1 MAQLIQ
7 HKQNKNVIKSYFRKE
22 EKMRKVLLL
31 VLLLIVF
38 IPVYSEKR
46 VMEPE
51 DVLNIKGISDLNL
64 SPDGKRIIFTVR
76 ECNLKENE
84 YNTDIWI
91 LNLSDGTLSK
101 VTQSPKQDNTPRWS
115 PDNKMIAF
123 ISNRDGKNQ
132 IYLMRTDIGEPWKL
146 TDSPTGV
153 ESFEWTPDSKYIVY
167 LMKDPR
173 TEEEEKRIK
182 EKDDAYSLF
191 KNLKNSH
198 IWKISVD
205 GKENKKLTNGNF
217 HVSRFKISNN
227 GKEIV
232 YTSAPSPR
240 VDDSILSE
248 LYIISIDGGEPKRLT
263 DNKTSE
269 NSFQFSPDG
278 SYISFIS
285 SSDLKLRYPGSSKLF
300 LLNLKDLKIK
310 PVATSFSG
318 EISSYEWLS
327 NDTIIFTGDLG
338 LTSNL
343 FKLDLNKDNV
353 TQISKEEGV
362 IRDILILK
370 KENKIVFTLSTPEEP
385 FSIYISS
392 LEDFKPIKLSDF
404 NPQIKDFHLGE
415 FKSYKW
421 KSKDG
426 KIVEGILGLPHD
438 FEKGK
443 KYPLI
448 VQLHGGPASAYM
460 LSFPSGISS
469 YSHVFTG
476 KGWVVFQPN
485 YRGSTNYGENFM
497 KEIAGKYFDKSIDDI
512 VTGIES
518 LIKEGIVDKER
529 IGVMG
534 WSAGG
539 HMTNWLITHYPNM
552 FKGACSGA
560 GTANWIS
567 MYAQTDI
574 QYTRE
579 FYFLDKPWN
588 KLDLYLKYSPI
599 LYVKNV
605 KTPTLILCGEED
617 ERVPLPQSKELHIGL
632 LKNGVPTELVIFP
645 REPHGLREPKH
656 QIYKMKK
663 ELEWLE
669 KWVLKK

>member
-1 MAQLIQ
+1 MKRALFLI
-7 HKQNKNVIKSYFRKE
+7 S
-22 EKMRKVLLL
+22 LLM
-31 VLLLIVF
+31 IF
-38 IPVYSEKR
+38 IPLLGEKR

-51 DVLNIKGISDLNL
+51 DILEVKGISDLNL
-64 SPDGKRIIFTVR
+64 SPDGKRVLFTVR
-76 ECNLKENE
+76 ECNLKGNE
-84 YNTDIWI
+84 YNTDIW
-91 LNLSDGTLSK
+91 LLELGDGSLLK
-101 VTQSPKQDNTPRWS
+101 ITQSPKQDNTPRWS
-115 PDNKMIAF
+115 PDGKHIAF

-132 IYLMRTDIGEPWKL
+132 IYIMRTDVGEPWKL
-146 TDSPTGV
+146 TDSPTEV
-153 ESFEWTPDSKYIVY
+153 EFFQWTPDSKNIVY

-198 IWKISVD
+198 LWKISID

-217 HVSRFKISNN
+217 HISRFQISDD
-227 GKEIV
+227 GREIL
-232 YTSAPSPR
+232 YSSAPSPR

-248 LYIISIDGGEPKRLT
+248 LYLISIDGGEPKKLT
-263 DNKTSE
+263 ENRTSE
-269 NSFQFSPDG
+269 NSFKFSPDG
-278 SYISFIS
+278 AYISFIS
-285 SSDLKLRYPGSSKLF
+285 SSDLSLKYPGSSKLF

-310 PVATSFSG
+310 AVTTSFTG
-318 EISSYEWLS
+318 EVSSYEWFS
-327 NDTIIFTGDLG
+327 NNTIIFIGHEG
-338 LTSNL
+338 VTSNF
-343 FKLDLNKDNV
+343 FKLDLEKNIISPV
-353 TQISKEEGV
+353 SKENGV
-362 IRDILILK
+362 FTNFSILK
-370 KENKIVFTLSTPEEP
+370 EERKLIFTFTTPSLP
-385 FSIYISS
+385 SSIYISS
-392 LEDFKPIKLSDF
+392 IDDFKPIKLADL
-404 NPQIKDFHLGE
+404 NPQINSFYLGDF
-415 FKSYKW
+415 KPYRW

-426 KIVEGILGLPHD
+426 KIVEGVLGLPHD
-438 FEKGK
+438 FENGK

-485 YRGSTNYGENFM
+485 YRGSTGYGEDFM
-497 KEIAGKYFDKSIDDI
+497 KEIVGRYFDRSIDDI
-512 VTGIES
+512 ITGIES
-518 LIKEGIVDKER
+518 LIRKGIVDKDK

-552 FKGACSGA
+552 FKAACSGA

-579 FYFLDKPWN
+579 FYFLDKPWERTE
-588 KLDLYLKYSPI
+588 LYLKYSPI

-617 ERVPLPQSKELHIGL
+617 ERVPLPQSKELHMGL
-632 LKNGVPTELVIFP
+632 LKNGVETELVIFP

-656 QIYKMKK
+656 QLYKMKR
-663 ELEWLE
+663 ELEWLD
-669 KWVLKK
+669 KWVLKR

>member
-1 MAQLIQ
+1 M
-7 HKQNKNVIKSYFRKE
+7 KR
-22 EKMRKVLLL
+22 VLFLALL
-31 VLLLIVF
+31 STFF
-38 IPVYSEKR
+38 IPLYSEKR
-46 VMEPE
+46 GMEPE
-51 DVLNIKGISDLNL
+51 DVLGIKGISDLNL
-64 SPDGKRIIFTVR
+64 SPDEKKILFTVR
-76 ECNLKENE
+76 ECNLKDNE
-84 YNTDIWI
+84 YNTDLWLLEIDKGSFLKI
-91 LNLSDGTLSK
+91 
-101 VTQSPKQDNTPRWS
+101 TQSPKQDHTPRWS
-115 PDNKMIAF
+115 PDGKMIAF

-132 IYLMRTDIGEPWKL
+132 IYLMRTGIGEPWKL

-167 LMKDPR
+167 LMKDPK
-173 TEEEEKRIK
+173 TEEEEKKIK

-198 IWKISVD
+198 LWKISID
-205 GKENKKLTNGNF
+205 GKENKKLTDGNF

-232 YTSAPSPR
+232 CSSAPSSR

-263 DNKTSE
+263 DNRTSE
-269 NSFQFSPDG
+269 NSFKFSPDD

-285 SSDLKLRYPGSSKLF
+285 SSDLNLRYPGSLKLF
-300 LLNLKDLKIK
+300 LLSLKDLKVK
-310 PVATSFSG
+310 ALTSSFSG
-318 EISSYEWLS
+318 EVSSYEWFS
-327 NDTIIFTGDLG
+327 NDTIIFTGDVG

-343 FKLDLNKDNV
+343 FKLDLEKNIIS
-353 TQISKEEGV
+353 QISKEEGV
-362 IRDILILK
+362 IRNFSILK
-370 KENKIVFTLSTPEEP
+370 NRNEIVFTLTTPNSP
-385 FSIYISS
+385 PSIYIASID
-392 LEDFKPIKLSDF
+392 DFKPRELADL
-404 NPQIKDFHLGE
+404 NPQVRELNLGDF
-415 FKSYKW
+415 KPYRW
-421 KSKDG
+421 KSRDG
-426 KIVEGILGLPHD
+426 RTIEGILGLPHD
-438 FEKGK
+438 FGREKR
-443 KYPLI
+443 YPLI

-460 LSFPSGISS
+460 LSFSSGISS

-485 YRGSTNYGENFM
+485 YRGSTNYGERFM

-518 LIKEGIVDKER
+518 LIKEGIVVRER

-539 HMTNWLITHYPNM
+539 HMTNWLITHYPHM

-588 KLDLYLKYSPI
+588 KVELYLKYSPI
-599 LYVKNV
+599 LYIKNV

-656 QIYKMKK
+656 QLYKMKK

-669 KWVLKK
+669 KWVMKK

>member
-1 MAQLIQ
+1 MKRSFFMI
-7 HKQNKNVIKSYFRKE
+7 F
-22 EKMRKVLLL
+22 LL
-31 VLLLIVF
+31 VIS
-38 IPVYSEKR
+38 IPLFSEKR
-46 VMEPE
+46 GMEPE
-51 DVLNIKGISDLNL
+51 DILGIKGISGLNL
-64 SPDGKRIIFTVR
+64 SPDGKKVLFTVR
-76 ECNLKENE
+76 ECNLKENY
-84 YNTDIWI
+84 YNEDIWLLDI
-91 LNLSDGTLSK
+91 EKGSFFKL
-101 VTQSPKQDNTPRWS
+101 TQSPKQDFYPRWS
-115 PDNKMIAF
+115 PDGKLIAF

-132 IYLMRTDIGEPWKL
+132 IYLMRTDMGEPWKL

-153 ESFEWTPDSKYIVY
+153 ENFEWTPDSKSILY
-167 LMKDPR
+167 LMRDPK
-173 TEEEEKRIK
+173 TEEEEKREK

-217 HVSRFKISNN
+217 HVSRFQISPD
-227 GKEIV
+227 GKVIL
-232 YTSAPSPR
+232 YSSAPSPR

-248 LYIISIDGGEPKRLT
+248 LYLIPIDGGEPKKLT
-263 DNKTSE
+263 ENRASE
-269 NSFQFSPDG
+269 RSFNFSPDG
-278 SYISFIS
+278 SFVSFVS
-285 SSDLKLRYPGSSKLF
+285 SSDLTLRSPGSSKLF
-300 LLNLKDLKIK
+300 LIDLKDMKTRAL
-310 PVATSFSG
+310 TSSFSG
-318 EISSYEWLS
+318 EVSSYQWFS
-327 NDTIIFTGDLG
+327 NDTIIFTGDTG
-338 LTSNL
+338 VTSN
-343 FKLDLNKDNV
+343 FYKLDLSKNK
-353 TQISKEEGV
+353 ISPISMEEGV
-362 IRDILILK
+362 FGDFVIIK
-370 KENKIVFTLSTPEEP
+370 NENKIVCTFTSPKSP
-385 FSIYISS
+385 SSIYISS
-392 LEDFKPIKLSDF
+392 IDNFKPVKLVDLNPQIEEFYLGDFKP
-404 NPQIKDFHLGE
+404 
-415 FKSYKW
+415 YKW

-426 KIVEGILGLPHD
+426 KIIEGILGLPHD
-438 FEKGK
+438 FQKGK

-460 LSFPSGISS
+460 LSFPSGISI

-485 YRGSTNYGENFM
+485 YRGSTGYGESFM
-497 KEIAGKYFDKSIDDI
+497 KEIAGRYFDKSIDDI
-512 VTGIES
+512 VSGIES
-518 LIKEGIVDKER
+518 LIKEGFVDKER

-539 HMTNWLITHYPNM
+539 HMTNWLITHYPDM

-588 KLDLYLKYSPI
+588 KVDLYLKYSPI

-617 ERVPLPQSKELHIGL
+617 ERVPLPQSRELYMGL
-632 LKNGVPTELVIFP
+632 LKNGVETELIIFP

-656 QIYKMKK
+656 QLYKMKK

>member
-1 MAQLIQ
+1 MKRILFLA
-7 HKQNKNVIKSYFRKE
+7 
-22 EKMRKVLLL
+22 LLL
-31 VLLLIVF
+31 TFF
-38 IPVYSEKR
+38 IPVHSEKR
-46 VMEPE
+46 GMEPE
-51 DVLNIKGISDLNL
+51 DVLAIKGISDLNL
-64 SPDGKRIIFTVR
+64 SPDEKRVLFTVR
-76 ECNLKENE
+76 ECNLKDNE
-84 YNTDIWI
+84 YNTDLWLLQIEEG
-91 LNLSDGTLSK
+91 SLSK
-101 VTQSPKQDNTPRWS
+101 ITQSPKQDNTPRWS
-115 PDNKMIAF
+115 PDGKMIAF

-167 LMKDPR
+167 LMKDPK

-182 EKDDAYSLF
+182 EKDDAYYLF
-191 KNLKNSH
+191 KNLKNTH
-198 IWKISVD
+198 LWKISIN

-217 HVSRFKISNN
+217 HVSRFKISNQ

-232 YTSAPSPR
+232 YSVAPSPR
-240 VDDSILSE
+240 ADDSILGE
-248 LYIISIDGGEPKRLT
+248 LYIISIDGGEPKRLIE
-263 DNKTSE
+263 NRASE
-269 NSFQFSPDG
+269 DLFKFSPDD
-278 SYISFIS
+278 SYVSFIS
-285 SSDLKLRYPGSSKLF
+285 SSEPNLRYPGSSKLF
-300 LLNLKDLKIK
+300 LLNLKDMKVK
-310 PVATSFSG
+310 AVTTSFPG
-318 EISSYEWLS
+318 EVSFYEWFS
-327 NDTIIFTGDLG
+327 NDTIIFAGDVG

-343 FKLDLNKDNV
+343 FKLDLDKNTV
-353 TQISKEEGV
+353 SQISKEEGI
-362 IRDILILK
+362 IRNFSILK
-370 KENKIVFTLSTPEEP
+370 NRNKIVFTLTTPKVP
-385 FSIYISS
+385 PSIYMASID
-392 LEDFKPIKLSDF
+392 DFKPLKLADF
-404 NPQIKDFHLGE
+404 NPQIKELNLGDF
-415 FKSYKW
+415 KPYKW

-426 KIVEGILGLPHD
+426 RIIEGILGLPHD

-485 YRGSTNYGENFM
+485 YRGSTNYGEAFM
-497 KEIAGKYFDKSIDDI
+497 KEIVGKYFDKSIDDI

-518 LIKEGIVDKER
+518 LIKEGIVDKGR

-539 HMTNWLITHYPNM
+539 HMTNWLITHYPDM

-574 QYTRE
+574 QYIRE

-588 KLDLYLKYSPI
+588 KVELYLKYSPI
-599 LYVKNV
+599 LYIKNA
-605 KTPTLILCGEED
+605 KAPTLILCGEED
-617 ERVPLPQSKELHIGL
+617 ERVPLPQSKELHMGL

-645 REPHGLREPKH
+645 REPHALREPKH
-656 QIYKMKK
+656 QLHKMRK

-669 KWVLKK
+669 KWVMKK

>member
-1 MAQLIQ
+1 MKKILFLA
-7 HKQNKNVIKSYFRKE
+7 
-22 EKMRKVLLL
+22 LLL
-31 VLLLIVF
+31 TFF
-38 IPVYSEKR
+38 IPVHSEKR
-46 VMEPE
+46 GMEPE
-51 DVLNIKGISDLNL
+51 DVLAIKGISDLNL
-64 SPDGKRIIFTVR
+64 SPDEKRVLFTVR
-76 ECNLKENE
+76 ECNLKDNE
-84 YNTDIWI
+84 YNTDLWLLQIEEG
-91 LNLSDGTLSK
+91 SLSK
-101 VTQSPKQDNTPRWS
+101 ITQSPKQDNTPRWS
-115 PDNKMIAF
+115 PDGKMIAF

-167 LMKDPR
+167 LMKDPK

-182 EKDDAYSLF
+182 EKDDAYYFF
-191 KNLKNSH
+191 KNLKNTH
-198 IWKISVD
+198 LWKISIN

-217 HVSRFKISNN
+217 HVSRFKISNQ

-232 YTSAPSPR
+232 CSVAPSR
-240 VDDSILSE
+240 RADDSILGE

-263 DNKTSE
+263 ENRASE
-269 NSFQFSPDG
+269 NLFKFSPDD
-278 SYISFIS
+278 SYVSFIS
-285 SSDLKLRYPGSSKLF
+285 SSEPNLRYPGSSKLF
-300 LLNLKDLKIK
+300 LLNLKDMKVKAVI
-310 PVATSFSG
+310 TSFPG
-318 EISSYEWLS
+318 EVSFYEWFS
-327 NDTIIFTGDLG
+327 NDTIIFAGDVG

-343 FKLDLNKDNV
+343 FKLDLDKN
-353 TQISKEEGV
+353 TISQISKEEGI
-362 IRDILILK
+362 IRNFSILK
-370 KENKIVFTLSTPEEP
+370 NRNKIVFTLTTPKVP
-385 FSIYISS
+385 PSIYMASID
-392 LEDFKPIKLSDF
+392 DFKPLKLADF
-404 NPQIKDFHLGE
+404 NPQIKELNLGDF
-415 FKSYKW
+415 KPYKW

-426 KIVEGILGLPHD
+426 RTIEGILGLPHD

-476 KGWVVFQPN
+476 KGWVAFQPN
-485 YRGSTNYGENFM
+485 YRGSTNYGEAFM
-497 KEIAGKYFDKSIDDI
+497 KEIVGKYFDKSIDDI

-518 LIKEGIVDKER
+518 LIKEGIVDKGG

-539 HMTNWLITHYPNM
+539 HMTNWLITHYPDM

-574 QYTRE
+574 QYIRE

-588 KLDLYLKYSPI
+588 KVELYLKYSPI
-599 LYVKNV
+599 LYIKNA

-617 ERVPLPQSKELHIGL
+617 ERVPLPQSKELHMGL

-645 REPHGLREPKH
+645 REPHALREPKH
-656 QIYKMKK
+656 QLHKMRK

-669 KWVLKK
+669 KWVMKK

>member
-1 MAQLIQ
+1 M
-7 HKQNKNVIKSYFRKE
+7 KR
-22 EKMRKVLLL
+22 VLSLL
-31 VLLLIVF
+31 LLLIVF
-38 IPVYSEKR
+38 TPIYAER
-46 VMEPE
+46 RGMDPE
-51 DVLNIKGISDLNL
+51 DVLGIKGISDLKL
-64 SPDGKRIIFTVR
+64 SPDGKKALFTVR
-76 ECNLKENE
+76 ECNLKDNE
-84 YNTDIWI
+84 YNTDIWLLQIEDGSI
-91 LNLSDGTLSK
+91 LK
-101 VTQSPKQDNTPRWS
+101 ITQSPKQDNTPRWS
-115 PDNKMIAF
+115 PDGRMIAF

-153 ESFEWTPDSKYIVY
+153 ESFEWAPDSKYIVY
-167 LMKDPR
+167 SMKDPR
-173 TEEEEKRIK
+173 TEEEEKKIK

-198 IWKISVD
+198 LWKISID

-217 HVSRFKISNN
+217 HVSRFKISNY

-232 YTSAPSPR
+232 YSSAPSPR
-240 VDDSILSE
+240 VEDSILSE
-248 LYIISIDGGEPKRLT
+248 LYIIPIDGRDPKRLT
-263 DNKTSE
+263 ENRISE
-269 NSFQFSPDG
+269 NFFQFSPDD
-278 SYISFIS
+278 SSISFIS
-285 SSDLKLRYPGSSKLF
+285 FSDLNLKYPGSSKLF
-300 LLNLKDLKIK
+300 LLNLKDMKIK
-310 PVATSFSG
+310 ALTTSFNG
-318 EISSYEWLS
+318 EVSSYKWFS
-327 NDTIIFTGDLG
+327 NNTIIFTGDIG

-343 FKLDLNKDNV
+343 FKLDLDKNV
-353 TQISKEEGV
+353 ISQISKEEGV
-362 IRDILILK
+362 IRNFSILK
-370 KENKIVFTLSTPEEP
+370 NGNKIIFLFTTPKELP
-385 FSIYISS
+385 SIYMASID
-392 LEDFKPIKLSDF
+392 DFKPVKLADF
-404 NPQIKDFHLGE
+404 NPQIRELNLGDF
-415 FKSYKW
+415 KPYRW

-426 KIVEGILGLPHD
+426 RTIEGIIGLPHD

-485 YRGSTNYGENFM
+485 YRGSTNYGEGFM

-512 VTGIES
+512 ITGIES

-539 HMTNWLITHYPNM
+539 HMTNWLIAHYPNM

-560 GTANWIS
+560 GAANWIS

-588 KLDLYLKYSPI
+588 KVELYLKYSPI
-599 LYVKNV
+599 LYVNNV

-617 ERVPLPQSKELHIGL
+617 ERVPLPQSKELHMGL

-656 QIYKMKK
+656 QLYKMRK

-669 KWVLKK
+669 KWVIKK

>member
-1 MAQLIQ
+1 MKRILFLA
-7 HKQNKNVIKSYFRKE
+7 
-22 EKMRKVLLL
+22 LLL
-31 VLLLIVF
+31 TFF
-38 IPVYSEKR
+38 IPLHSEKR
-46 VMEPE
+46 GMEPE
-51 DVLNIKGISDLNL
+51 DVLAIKGISDLDL
-64 SPDGKRIIFTVR
+64 SPDEKRVLFTVR
-76 ECNLKENE
+76 ECNLKDNE
-84 YNTDIWI
+84 YNTDLWLLQIEEG
-91 LNLSDGTLSK
+91 SLSK
-101 VTQSPKQDNTPRWS
+101 ITQSPKQDNTPRWS
-115 PDNKMIAF
+115 PDGKMIAF

-167 LMKDPR
+167 LMKDPK

-182 EKDDAYSLF
+182 EKDDAYYLF
-191 KNLKNSH
+191 KNLKNTH
-198 IWKISVD
+198 LWKISIN
-205 GKENKKLTNGNF
+205 GKENKKLTSGNF
-217 HVSRFKISNN
+217 HVSRFKISNQ

-232 YTSAPSPR
+232 YSVAPSPR
-240 VDDSILSE
+240 ADDSILRE

-263 DNKTSE
+263 ENRASE
-269 NSFQFSPDG
+269 DLFKFSPDD
-278 SYISFIS
+278 SYVSFIS
-285 SSDLKLRYPGSSKLF
+285 SSEPNLRYPGSSKLF
-300 LLNLKDLKIK
+300 LLNLKDMKVK
-310 PVATSFSG
+310 AVTTSFHG
-318 EISSYEWLS
+318 EVSFYEWFS
-327 NDTIIFTGDLG
+327 NDTIIFAGDVG

-343 FKLDLNKDNV
+343 FKLDLDKNTV
-353 TQISKEEGV
+353 SQISKEEGI
-362 IRDILILK
+362 IRNFSILK
-370 KENKIVFTLSTPEEP
+370 DRNKIVFTLTTPKVP
-385 FSIYISS
+385 PSIYMASID
-392 LEDFKPIKLSDF
+392 DFKPLKLADF
-404 NPQIKDFHLGE
+404 NPQIKELNLGDF
-415 FKSYKW
+415 KPYKW

-426 KIVEGILGLPHD
+426 RIIEGILGLPHD

-485 YRGSTNYGENFM
+485 YRGSTNYGEAFM
-497 KEIAGKYFDKSIDDI
+497 KEIVGKYFDKSIDDI

-539 HMTNWLITHYPNM
+539 HMTNWLITHYPDM

-574 QYTRE
+574 QYIRE

-588 KLDLYLKYSPI
+588 KVELYLKYSPI
-599 LYVKNV
+599 LYIKNA

-617 ERVPLPQSKELHIGL
+617 ERVPLPQSKELHMGL

-645 REPHGLREPKH
+645 REPHALREPKH
-656 QIYKMKK
+656 QLHKMRK

-669 KWVLKK
+669 KWVMKK